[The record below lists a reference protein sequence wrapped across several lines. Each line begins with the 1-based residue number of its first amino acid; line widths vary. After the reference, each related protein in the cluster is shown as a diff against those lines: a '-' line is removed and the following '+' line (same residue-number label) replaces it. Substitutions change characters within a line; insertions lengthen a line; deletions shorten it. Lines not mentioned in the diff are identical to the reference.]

1 MSRCLFLMRE
11 CCPGVFAPSCLES
24 GRVIYRKPDSQP
36 PQSMTRRNLLLIS
49 NRSLAL
55 RGHRGNAGKRV
66 PSTLRC
72 YLLLWLIGMAV
83 VIQVATLPYAEPA
96 YLTRQKYLLITGIV
110 VFAHIVAIKILEVLL
125 V

>member
-49 NRSLAL
+49 IVLWLYVVIGAMLA
-55 RGHRGNAGKRV
+55 NE
-66 PSTLRC
+66 
-72 YLLLWLIGMAV
+72 YLDLELLFVLWLIGLTV
-83 VIQVATLPYAEPA
+83 VTQVAALPYAEPA
-96 YLTRQKYLLITGIV
+96 YLTRQKYLIIV
-110 VFAHIVAIKILEVLL
+110 GVVIFAHIVAVKILEVLL

>member
-49 NRSLAL
+49 IVLWLYVVIGAMLA
-55 RGHRGNAGKRV
+55 NE
-66 PSTLRC
+66 
-72 YLLLWLIGMAV
+72 YLDLEVLFVLWLIGMAI
-83 VIQVATLPYAEPA
+83 VIQVATLPYAEPV

>member
-49 NRSLAL
+49 IVLWLYVVIGAMLA
-55 RGHRGNAGKRV
+55 NE
-66 PSTLRC
+66 
-72 YLLLWLIGMAV
+72 YLDLEVLFVLWLIGMAV

-96 YLTRQKYLLITGIV
+96 YLTRQKLTCSSP
-110 VFAHIVAIKILEVLL
+110 VLSYSPISSR
-125 V
+125 

>member
-49 NRSLAL
+49 IVLWLYVVIGAMLA
-55 RGHRGNAGKRV
+55 NE
-66 PSTLRC
+66 
-72 YLLLWLIGMAV
+72 YLDLEVLFVLWLIGMAV

>member
-1 MSRCLFLMRE
+1 MRE

-49 NRSLAL
+49 IFLWLYVVIGAMLA
-55 RGHRGNAGKRV
+55 NE
-66 PSTLRC
+66 
-72 YLLLWLIGMAV
+72 YLDLEVLFVLWLIGMAV